1 MLELE
6 LARAEGRP
14 FEHAEPPSL
23 AALEAHAQLATPKVP
38 GTKRKPAPDAPH
50 LVRNQR
56 RGHGGTKGNTFY
68 GK

>member
-23 AALEAHAQLATPKVP
+23 VVHECKTPKTP